1 MSTARILIQTLILTA
16 LIALPLGLGCTPNPP
31 VMPEGPQSTKTGYS
45 VTYKLNGRTDS
56 ASVNAAGEIPTAGN
70 EMFRAPAPAPA
81 AEEKKDEKDEKKS
94 E

>member
-1 MSTARILIQTLILTA
+1 MSTARILLQALVLFA

-56 ASVNAAGEIPTAGN
+56 AAVNAAGEIPTAGN
-70 EMFRAPAPAPA
+70 ETFRAPPPAPS
-81 AEEKKDEKDEKKS
+81 EEKKDEKEEKKS